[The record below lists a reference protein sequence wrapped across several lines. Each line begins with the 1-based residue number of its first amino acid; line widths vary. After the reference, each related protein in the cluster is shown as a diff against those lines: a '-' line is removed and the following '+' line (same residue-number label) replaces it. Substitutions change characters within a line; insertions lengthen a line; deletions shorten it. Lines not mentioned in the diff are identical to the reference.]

1 MSVCSEGAGTSS
13 SVAQKSDLDGQTLEQ
28 LIARL
33 DGAIKEEPENPRS
46 RWYRGQL
53 LKRAGDYD
61 AAMKDFRFIAERDSK
76 HLDAAREIRL
86 YEMRR
91 NALRNTPAAR
101 PTSSSP
107 PRPPGSL
114 MPPRRPSAPPDKK
127 TPLNKDLGGLIG
139 KWFKR

>member
-1 MSVCSEGAGTSS
+1 
-13 SVAQKSDLDGQTLEQ
+13 
-28 LIARL
+28 
-33 DGAIKEEPENPRS
+33 
-46 RWYRGQL
+46 
-53 LKRAGDYD
+53 YD

-107 PRPPGSL
+107 PRPGSL
-114 MPPRRPSAPPDKK
+114 APPRRHSAPPDKK
-127 TPLNKDLGGLIG
+127 PALNKDKGSLLG
-139 KWFKR
+139 KWVKR